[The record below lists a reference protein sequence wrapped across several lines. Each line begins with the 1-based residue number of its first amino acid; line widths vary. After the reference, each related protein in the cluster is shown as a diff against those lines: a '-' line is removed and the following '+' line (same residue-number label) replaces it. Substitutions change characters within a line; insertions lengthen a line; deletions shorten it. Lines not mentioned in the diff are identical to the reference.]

1 VKKLLCLLFSLSIL
15 LCGCFGNT
23 EAEEKAATDAPSEA
37 TTETQRTQ
45 LEQRQE
51 TVVRILLPDEE
62 SLDWKNA
69 GEDLQQQLELRFYQA
84 ELFYAGGSPVK
95 QAQQLE
101 SAVADE
107 VDILILA
114 PVESAALTE
123 VCKKAK
129 EAGIPIISYDRLLM
143 DTDAVTCYIS
153 FDYLAMGRSLGQE
166 IVNRE
171 GLATLAEGEFRTIEF
186 FMGSPE
192 DNNTLLLHLG
202 IMEVLE
208 PYLHTGALV
217 TPTGRI
223 ALEDICIVNWDASQ
237 VTRNLSD
244 YRKEY
249 YSGGVPDILCTVSDA
264 FANACITQ
272 LGNLPRED
280 YPTITGLGGTKDGLR
295 QLKDGKLSVTISTDL
310 IQLNDRVVQTVV
322 QLLNNAEPEYND
334 TTTCHNNAMTVP
346 AYLCDFALLTQSAD

>member
-1 VKKLLCLLFSLSIL
+1 MKKLLCLLFSLSIL

-69 GEDLQQQLELRFYQA
+69 GEDLQQQLE
-84 ELFYAGGSPVK
+84 
-95 QAQQLE
+95 
-101 SAVADE
+101 SAVADK

-171 GLATLAEGEFRTIEF
+171 GLATLAEGESRTIEF

-223 ALEDICIVNWDASQ
+223 ALEDICVVDWDASQ